1 MQRWIGVVWLMVMC
15 TACGPHRPAP
25 PSAQFVTWSH
35 QAASPRRLCVLPFTN
50 ETDQPDVG
58 SQVRRS
64 FAGHLSVKRFR
75 DVELHEIDTK
85 LPADWRQLPAQ
96 SLGALLGCHALVY
109 GLVSRARR
117 LYLGVYAEIALDG
130 GILLIETRTGR
141 PLVKEAYSTRLR
153 QGGVPFSPFGIVAGT
168 VLTLR
173 HITNAQML
181 RAVDDLGRNL
191 AAAVPD
197 LPLPPPAPRPGPE
210 RSVATR
216 WYQVGRDPFASAARA
231 GQLATALGRTQP
243 FSAIRQALPGRE
255 GRDVSRGAG
264 SGR

>member
-1 MQRWIGVVWLMVMC
+1 MRMQRWIGVVWLVVLC
-15 TACGPHRPAP
+15 TACGPPKPAP
-25 PSAQFVTWSH
+25 PSSQFVAWSH
-35 QAASPRRLCVLPFTN
+35 QAVSPRWLCVLPFTN
-50 ETDQPDVG
+50 ETGQPEVG

-75 DVELHEIDTK
+75 DVELHEIDTT

-96 SLGALLGCHALVY
+96 SLGEILSCDALVY

-130 GILLIETRTGR
+130 GILLIETHTGR
-141 PLVKEAYSTRLR
+141 TLVKEAYSTRLR
-153 QGGVPFSPFGIVAGT
+153 QGGVPLSPLGLVAGT

-173 HITNAQML
+173 HISPVQML
-181 RAVDDLGRNL
+181 RAIDDLGRNL

-197 LPLPPPAPRPGPE
+197 LPAPRPGQE
-210 RSVATR
+210 GTADTR
-216 WYQVGRDPFASAARA
+216 WDRVGCGPFTSAARA

-243 FSAIRQALPGRE
+243 FFSMGKALRARE
-255 GRDVSRGAG
+255 RISR
-264 SGR
+264 

>member
-35 QAASPRRLCVLPFTN
+35 QAASPRRMCVLPFTN

-96 SLGALLGCHALVY
+96 SLGETP
-109 GLVSRARR
+109 GLSRPSVR
-117 LYLGVYAEIALDG
+117 
-130 GILLIETRTGR
+130 
-141 PLVKEAYSTRLR
+141 TRLPGLGDCIWACTPR
-153 QGGVPFSPFGIVAGT
+153 LPWTAG
-168 VLTLR
+168 
-173 HITNAQML
+173 
-181 RAVDDLGRNL
+181 
-191 AAAVPD
+191 
-197 LPLPPPAPRPGPE
+197 
-210 RSVATR
+210 
-216 WYQVGRDPFASAARA
+216 FC
-231 GQLATALGRTQP
+231 
-243 FSAIRQALPGRE
+243 
-255 GRDVSRGAG
+255 
-264 SGR
+264 